1 MMTKDTQFQWWIE
14 QANQPFSGWDFS
26 YISGTGRMDSDC
38 LDWSYSSMAIP
49 LMQGAQ
55 SMLDMGTGGGEL
67 LSRLRPW
74 PKSVCATEGY
84 PPNLPVAKERLEP
97 LGAAVLPV
105 EDDEQL
111 PFATGQF
118 DLVLNKHES
127 YSPREVRRVLADGG
141 IFFTQQAGGSDCF
154 EINERFGVPLIEEFA
169 EWKLDIAVRE
179 VQEHRFKVVKQAEQ
193 FLSQR
198 FYDVGAL
205 VYYLKAI
212 PWQIPDFEAE
222 KYREELYGIHQLIEQ
237 QGYFEVTQHRFYLLA
252 TALS

>member
-1 MMTKDTQFQWWIE
+1 MVKDKPFEWWIE

-26 YISGTGRMDSDC
+26 YISGTGRMSSGC
-38 LDWSYSSMAIP
+38 LAWSYASMAIP
-49 LMQGAQ
+49 LMQSAQ

-67 LSRLRPW
+67 LSMLRPW

-97 LGAAVLPV
+97 LGVTVLPV
-105 EDDEQL
+105 EDDEHL

-118 DLVLNKHES
+118 DLVLNQHES
-127 YSPREVRRVLADGG
+127 YSPREVRRVLSDGG
-141 IFFTQQAGGSDCF
+141 RFFTQQAGGSDCF
-154 EINERFGVPLIEEFA
+154 EINERFGVPLNEEFA

-179 VQEHRFKVVKQAEQ
+179 LQEHRFEVVKQAEQ

-212 PWQIPDFEAE
+212 PWQIPDFEVE
-222 KYREELYGIHQLIEQ
+222 KYREELYDIHQLIER

-252 TALS
+252 KALS